1 MGPARVE
8 QATRTPDAT
17 RAFMPL
23 LAAVIVVLTAV
34 VEPQSWP
41 YVIPLVVPVAAL
53 AVWARRDVPILPL
66 TVVIVAAV
74 AVSQWSSDLEAALF
88 LLSVLALVITGW
100 HDVGPPLIASLA
112 LVLAAPPTFSAFWP
126 DSEVA
131 WGIWMVGIAFP
142 AFMGWTFHRQEL
154 LTAELA
160 EARQALAEQAIVEER
175 RRIARDVHDL
185 VGHGLAAMMLQVTSA
200 RHVLRRDVDAAD
212 DALDAAE
219 EVGRQSLG
227 ELRRTVSL
235 LREGDSATGPPPPG
249 LGQVDSLVASARAGG
264 LSVERHAEGD
274 HEVVDSVPGLT
285 IYRIVQESLAN
296 ASRHAPTAHTVV
308 TTTVTDTDVELTVV
322 TTGPLQPQEA
332 DADRPRYGIR
342 GMRERAEA
350 AGGVLQAGASTNGW
364 TVRCTVPLSD
374 VRRQPVA
381 P

>member
-1 MGPARVE
+1 M
-8 QATRTPDAT
+8 
-17 RAFMPL
+17 
-23 LAAVIVVLTAV
+23 
-34 VEPQSWP
+34 
-41 YVIPLVVPVAAL
+41 
-53 AVWARRDVPILPL
+53 PILPL

-100 HDVGPPLIASLA
+100 HDVGPPMFASLA

-212 DALDAAE
+212 E
-219 EVGRQSLG
+219 RT
-227 ELRRTVSL
+227 RR
-235 LREGDSATGPPPPG
+235 PP
-249 LGQVDSLVASARAGG
+249 
-264 LSVERHAEGD
+264 
-274 HEVVDSVPGLT
+274 
-285 IYRIVQESLAN
+285 
-296 ASRHAPTAHTVV
+296 
-308 TTTVTDTDVELTVV
+308 
-322 TTGPLQPQEA
+322 
-332 DADRPRYGIR
+332 
-342 GMRERAEA
+342 
-350 AGGVLQAGASTNGW
+350 
-364 TVRCTVPLSD
+364 
-374 VRRQPVA
+374 RR
-381 P
+381 